1 MEKIPAKL
9 RLAGTLRS
17 HAHRE
22 GGVGTTLTIYQKV
35 TDKIVADL
43 EQGELTWLKPWSA
56 GNMDGRVVKP
66 LRHNGLAY
74 SGINVLMLWG
84 AAMEAGFL
92 SPYWMTFKQA
102 SALGAHVRKGERG
115 NPVVYA
121 NTITKTEEQDDGS
134 ETERTIPFMKA
145 YTVFNVEQI
154 DGLPEHFYVK
164 PEPVIDPA
172 ERIEHAEHFLAASGA
187 DIRHGGNQA
196 FYAGGSDHVQM
207 PVFEC
212 FCSPEAY
219 YATLA
224 HELTHWTK
232 HPTRLDR
239 DLGRKKWGDEGYARE
254 ELVAE
259 LGAAFLCADL
269 NLTPEAGADHAAY
282 IQSWLKVLKEDKQ
295 AIFSAAAH
303 AQRAA
308 DFLHGFQSEAQPKE
322 GVAA

>member
-1 MEKIPAKL
+1 MKTDVYK
-9 RLAGTLRS
+9 
-17 HAHRE
+17 
-22 GGVGTTLTIYQKV
+22 QV
-35 TDKIVADL
+35 TGKIVADL
-43 EQGELTWLKPWSA
+43 ERGELTWLKPWSA
-56 GNMDGRVVKP
+56 GNMEGRITKP

-84 AAMEAGFL
+84 AAIEAGFF

-102 SALGAHVRKGERG
+102 KELGAHVRKGERG
-115 NPVVYA
+115 NMVVYA

-134 ETERTIPFMKA
+134 EEERHIPFMKA

-154 DGLPEHFYVK
+154 EGLPEHYYTK

-172 ERIEHAEHFLAASGA
+172 QRIEHAEAFFAATRA

-196 FYAGGSDHVQM
+196 FYSGGRDHVQM
-207 PVFEC
+207 PYFES
-212 FCSPEAY
+212 FRSPEAY

-224 HELTHWTK
+224 HEVTHWTK
-232 HPTRLDR
+232 HPRRLDR
-239 DLGRKKWGDEGYARE
+239 SFGRKTWGDEGYARE

-269 NLTPEAGADHAAY
+269 ELTPEPGTDHAAY
-282 IQSWLKVLKEDKQ
+282 IQSWLKVLKEDKR

-308 DFLHGFQSEAQPKE
+308 DFLHGLQSGADTKE
-322 GVAA
+322 GAAA

>member
-1 MEKIPAKL
+1 MKNDVY
-9 RLAGTLRS
+9 S
-17 HAHRE
+17 
-22 GGVGTTLTIYQKV
+22 QV
-35 TDKIVADL
+35 TDKIIADL
-43 EQGELTWLKPWSA
+43 EKGELTWLKPWSA
-56 GNMDGRVVKP
+56 GNMEGRVAKP

-74 SGINVLMLWG
+74 SCINVLMLWG
-84 AAMEAGFL
+84 AAVEAGFV

-102 SALGAHVRKGERG
+102 GELGAHVRKGERG
-115 NPVVYA
+115 NMVVYA

-134 ETERTIPFMKA
+134 EEERHIPFLKA

-154 DGLPEHFYVK
+154 EGLPEQYYAK

-172 ERIEHAEHFLAASGA
+172 MRIEHAEAFFSSTRA

-196 FYAGGSDHVQM
+196 YYSGASDHVQM
-207 PVFEC
+207 PCFES
-212 FCSPEAY
+212 FHAPEAY

-232 HPTRLDR
+232 HKNRLDR
-239 DLGRKKWGDEGYARE
+239 ELGRKKWGDEGYARE

-269 NLTPEAGADHAAY
+269 ELTPQLGTDHAAY
-282 IQSWLKVLKEDKQ
+282 IQGWLKVLKEDKR

-308 DFLHGFQSEAQPKE
+308 DFLHGLQSIADTKE
-322 GVAA
+322 GAAA